1 MPALTDLTGLFG
13 VACLIAALAIRLP
26 RVQLLPKRNLAVLSV
41 MLIMLSCLPLGG
53 LPLAAY
59 VRGATGDLSI
69 TMLIIIWRALLRPYW
84 PTPQLTRSHQHLLLL
99 IAACAIIFYPMTL
112 GMSMFDPYRL
122 GYGSVALLG
131 SVLLVASLAWLEKS
145 YLISLCLSLA
155 VLAWSMGWYESNNLW
170 DYLLDPLLAAYAIG
184 TLAGIGP
191 KPKMRS

>member
-1 MPALTDLTGLFG
+1 
-13 VACLIAALAIRLP
+13 
-26 RVQLLPKRNLAVLSV
+26 
-41 MLIMLSCLPLGG
+41 
-53 LPLAAY
+53 
-59 VRGATGDLSI
+59 
-69 TMLIIIWRALLRPYW
+69 
-84 PTPQLTRSHQHLLLL
+84 LLLL

>member
-84 PTPQLTRSHQHLLLL
+84 LTPQLTRSHQHLLLL

>member
-13 VACLIAALAIRLP
+13 VACLIAALAIRQP

-84 PTPQLTRSHQHLLLL
+84 LTPQLTRSHQHLLLL